1 MSEPDRGHRKSW
13 WKPKFDKF
21 QKFCKSKKF
30 FVKKQDP
37 IKESKVSANS
47 QHNQMS
53 ANNLKTADDEDIPRD
68 KPRDDTSTP
77 SAGEPE
83 LVKEQSSEVVERT
96 TLLSTHEPPQMI
108 VTDAVEVVSPPST
121 AKAGASLTR
130 EKTPLWTQTI
140 AEWKTTKNGAKRCAD
155 LELLA
160 NNAPGKFLA
169 DPEFLSDILPR
180 MKNSSKWRLRLKQ
193 CEPILNA
200 TRGIAVTLANTDPH
214 KVAPIVVHSIFAGI
228 NIFFN
233 LMSPGNRDKV
243 LDILFGCYDTIREG
257 LSFERYFFH
266 KELPAVEPQ
275 ISRLSK
281 DLKVLYQD
289 ASDLMWKVHNSCSE
303 IKRQYP
309 SKSRKFVG
317 SVKTKGMSYS
327 TFGPSHNLR
336 IR

>member
-1 MSEPDRGHRKSW
+1 MSEPDRGHRKLWS
-13 WKPKFDKF
+13 KRKFAKSRKF
-21 QKFCKSKKF
+21 YKFKKF
-30 FVKKQDP
+30 LVKKQDP
-37 IKESKVSANS
+37 VKESKASANS
-47 QHNQMS
+47 QHNQVS
-53 ANNLKTADDEDIPRD
+53 AESLRTADDEDRPRD
-68 KPRDDTSTP
+68 QPRDDTPAP

-83 LVKEQSSEVVERT
+83 LAKEQPSEAVEHT
-96 TLLSTHEPPQMI
+96 TLLSTHEPPQLI

-121 AKAGASLTR
+121 AKAGASITR
-130 EKTPLWTQTI
+130 EKTPLWTETI
-140 AEWKTTKNGAKRCAD
+140 AEWKKTEDGAKRCAD

-160 NNAPGKFLA
+160 NSAPGKSLA

-257 LSFERYFFH
+257 LSFERYFFY
-266 KELPAVEPQ
+266 KELPAVELQ
-275 ISRLSK
+275 ILQLSD
-281 DLKVLYQD
+281 DLKVLYQH
-289 ASDLMWKVHNSCSE
+289 ALDLMWEVHNSCSE
-303 IKRQYP
+303 IERQYP
-309 SKSRKFVG
+309 SKSRKFVA

-327 TFGPSHNLR
+327 PFGPSHDLR

>member
-1 MSEPDRGHRKSW
+1 MSEPDRSHRKSW
-13 WKPKFDKF
+13 WKRKFDKF
-21 QKFCKSKKF
+21 KK
-30 FVKKQDP
+30 DP
-37 IKESKVSANS
+37 VRESKVSTNS
-47 QHNQMS
+47 QHNQVS
-53 ANNLKTADDEDIPRD
+53 ANSLRTADDEDIPRD
-68 KPRDDTSTP
+68 KPRDDTPVP

-83 LVKEQSSEVVERT
+83 LAKEQPSEAAGRAS
-96 TLLSTHEPPQMI
+96 LLSTHEPPQVI

-121 AKAGASLTR
+121 ARAGASLTR

-140 AEWKTTKNGAKRCAD
+140 AQWKKTKDGSKRCAD

-160 NNAPGKFLA
+160 NNDPGKSLA
-169 DPEFLSDILPR
+169 DPVFLSEILPQ

-200 TRGIAVTLANTDPH
+200 TRGVAVTLANTDPH
-214 KVAPIVVHSIFAGI
+214 RVAPIVVHSIFAGI

-257 LSFERYFFH
+257 LSFERYFLY
-266 KELPAVEPQ
+266 KELPAVKEQ
-275 ISRLSK
+275 ILQLSN

-289 ASDLMWKVHNSCSE
+289 ALDLMWEVHNSCSE

-309 SKSRKFVG
+309 SKSREFLG

-327 TFGPSHNLR
+327 TFEPSHDLR